1 MPGSPEISRDSAV
14 LIKEKEKVLTAILRI
29 EQSKLFLCGFIKRKG
44 GGSPGSI
51 DFTQFVER
59 SSLFLR
65 NAKIITERNL
75 IVNSFDV
82 ITWRYSVTFF
92 VTKTSKKVM
101 KMP

>member
-59 SSLFLR
+59 SSLFIR
-65 NAKIITERNL
+65 YAEIIARKKL
-75 IVNSFDV
+75 LVNRCGV
-82 ITWRYSVTFF
+82 ITWRYSVTLLLQE
-92 VTKTSKKVM
+92 
-101 KMP
+101 